1 MRYLSIYYP
10 SNSLTLKTSHLEREV
25 NFYLSAAF
33 GSVYVS
39 WTWGTCLHTFY
50 IKEINHRFLR
60 TGTFLH
66 LFLKDNVHISGYDFG
81 SWVVVIY
88 NECSNVF
95 KRGIQSLLW
104 ASWIVLQKRC
114 ESWTSSSIWW
124 PPTRTIGRYKTRY
137 RNHCLPSWC
146 QGLFCP
152 WVFHFFKSNHEVRRY
167 LRKFRRNELHIACL
181 DNLGLSENRESEY
194 LWIPQAQ
201 L

>member
-1 MRYLSIYYP
+1 MGYFMRYILSLQQRVWPWKPAILRGKY
-10 SNSLTLKTSHLEREV
+10 H
-25 NFYLSAAF
+25 LSATPIRQRLCR
-33 GSVYVS
+33 
-39 WTWGTCLHTFY
+39 TWGTCLHTFF

-60 TGTFLH
+60 RGTFLH
-66 LFLKDNVHISGYDFG
+66 LFLKDNAHISGYDFG

-95 KRGIQSLLW
+95 KRGIQSQLPW
-104 ASWIVLQKRC
+104 ASWIVLQKGC

-167 LRKFRRNELHIACL
+167 LRKFRRQWTSHRLPWQS
-181 DNLGLSENRESEY
+181 GFV
-194 LWIPQAQ
+194 WK
-201 L
+201 